1 MTISIGYQTTQ
12 LNESYQKLIK
22 KYTCILG
29 FNIDFLYFYSNSWL
43 NTSIYAYKL
52 VYFINDDDDDYRE
65 ITSDVIHKSVVYLK
79 KTNKQNGCTFLNIL
93 KVPFNVFIRIRC
105 FTD

>member
-52 VYFINDDDDDYRE
+52 VHFIDDDDDDDYRE
-65 ITSDVIHKSVVYLK
+65 IMSDVIHKSVVYLK
-79 KTNKQNGCTFLNIL
+79 KQTNKMAVHSWIF
-93 KVPFNVFIRIRC
+93 
-105 FTD
+105 